1 MRPKS
6 VTVSSQTASAAIP
19 VDYTQQAFNLGV
31 AVVST
36 GTLTWSVQVTLD
48 NVLDPTV
55 TPTWIAAP
63 SSTGLEAGT
72 GGTNEVSVITVPC
85 RAVRL
90 NVSAWTSGSA
100 TMTIVQGR
108 K

>member
-19 VDYTQQAFNLGV
+19 VDYTQANFNLGISV
-31 AVVST
+31 IST
-36 GTLTWSVQVTLD
+36 GTNTWSVQMTMD
-48 NVLDPTV
+48 NIFDPAV
-55 TPTWIAAP
+55 TPSWVPVP
-63 SSTGLEAGT
+63 SASGLEAGS
-72 GGTNEVSVITVPC
+72 GGTNEVGSVTCPC

-90 NVSAWTSGSA
+90 NVSAYTNGSV
-100 TMTIVQGR
+100 TMTVVQGR